1 MIAHGIKHLVGNT
14 PLLEIKCKELPGVN
28 LFVKL
33 ESFNPT
39 GSIKDRACIYLIDA
53 AIENRELVKTKTIL
67 DASSGNMACALA
79 YFGAVMGYNVKVIC
93 NSKLTADKKKF
104 IEYFDAEIEIVG
116 DLTIEGNL
124 ACKKLA
130 SSLEGKEQ
138 YCFLDQL
145 HNPANPQASH
155 ETLGPEIYLDLPN
168 VVAVAGSMG
177 SGGSMLGVTKYL
189 REKSK
194 NIKVFTSQAASGTK
208 IPGTGAFID
217 GDYVSPFVM
226 ELQKLHDATFFIEQ
240 TRAEERTAEL
250 AKLGVFAGLQAG
262 GVLEALIQ
270 GVKEYS
276 LEGDVVM
283 IIGDAG
289 WKNMEKL
296 ATIL

>member
-1 MIAHGIKHLVGNT
+1 MIAHGIKYLVGNT

-39 GSIKDRACIYLIDA
+39 GSIKDRACIYLINA

-104 IEYFDAEIEIVG
+104 IEYFDAEIEMIG

-124 ACKKLA
+124 ACKELA
-130 SSLEGKEQ
+130 SSLEGKEH

-145 HNPANPQASH
+145 HNPANPQASQ
-155 ETLGPEIYLDLPN
+155 ETLGPEIYRDLPN

-194 NIKVFTSQAASGTK
+194 KIKVFTSQAASGTK

-226 ELQKLHDATFFIEQ
+226 ELQKMYDATFFIEQ
-240 TRAEERTAEL
+240 TWAEKRTAEL

-296 ATIL
+296 TTIV